1 MRGLAHRIVHA
12 RRFEYLI
19 VVLIIGSAAL
29 LGIGT
34 SEYLYDRYEV
44 WLGSFLF
51 LTLAVL
57 ALEVLLKI
65 FALSPRVY
73 RYFRDGWN
81 TFDFLTI
88 SFFLIIIFFIDLPV
102 PVLRY
107 GTFLLLVRLLRLLR
121 GLSTLQEMHIILSTL
136 FRSIPSL
143 AHIAVLL
150 SIIVYVYALVGYWSF
165 GEHDPAHWGDLG
177 VSALSLFQIVTLDGW
192 SEIMHTT
199 SEATSLAWVYFVSFV
214 IISAF
219 VVANVFIAIVVKNLE
234 EDTQVFLRTLK
245 APASK
250 NEIIQELRSTQQAL
264 RRLEE
269 RLQRFSD

>member
-44 WLGSFLF
+44 WMGLF
-51 LTLAVL
+51 LILAL
-57 ALEVLLKI
+57 AMLVLEVLLKM
-65 FALSPRVY
+65 FALSPRVD

-81 TFDFLTI
+81 VFDFLAI
-88 SFFLIIIFFIDLPV
+88 SFLIISIAAYEGAASYGIFI
-102 PVLRY
+102 
-107 GTFLLLVRLLRLLR
+107 LLVRLLRLLQ
-121 GLSTLQEMHIILSTL
+121 GLSTIQELRMILSTL

-143 AHIAVLL
+143 GHIVVLL

-165 GEHDPAHWGDLG
+165 GEHDPARWGSLG
-177 VSALSLFQIVTLDGW
+177 VAASSLFQIVTLDDW
-192 SEIMHTT
+192 ATIMNTAI
-199 SEATSLAWVYFVSFV
+199 EVAPLAWVYFVSFV

-219 VVANVFIAIVVKNLE
+219 VVANIFIAIIVKNLE
-234 EDTQVFLRTLK
+234 EDTQERLRTLE

-250 NEIIQELRSTQQAL
+250 EEILRELRSTRQAL

-269 RLQRFSD
+269 RLQRFPD